1 MRSIFAAVFLL
12 SSICMTGQEIK
23 ENILENQTYID
34 RAAYFKEHPL
44 QQGQI
49 VFLGNSITQAGKW
62 DEYFPIQKPANRG
75 ISGDNTEGMLARLDE
90 IIEAKPNKL
99 FIMAGIN
106 DISLNRPN
114 KKIMANVKEIIARVK
129 QETPQTAI
137 YIQSVLP
144 INTEII
150 KYSRLKKK
158 EKQIEKLNKDLRKL
172 AKKENLIFIDIYPS
186 FLVKKRK
193 MDARY
198 TADGLHINE
207 EGYSIWVN
215 QIRNYVEEN

>member
-34 RAAYFKEHPL
+34 RTAYFKEHPL

-49 VFLGNSITQAGKW
+49 IFLGNSITQAGKW
-62 DEYFPIQKPANRG
+62 EEYFPIQKPANRG

-90 IIEAKPNKL
+90 IIKAKPNKL

-114 KKIMANVKEIIARVK
+114 KKIMANVKEIIARVR

-193 MDARY
+193 MDAQY